1 MEDGKYMQLKHVF
14 HQVQTNEINSYRNN
28 PEALLRW
35 IRKSLPVNKIVMGTG
50 FGPPGIVLL
59 DMLLRVTRDISVFY
73 IDTGFLFDQT
83 YELRDKLQ
91 KKYGFEFLR
100 FSTEVTPEK
109 QIAMYGEKLWE
120 KDPDICCSIRKV
132 IPLKNALQNYDFWI
146 TGIRKKQTKIRNKS
160 DLIEFES
167 RFEVIKINPL
177 INWSH
182 DEVWNYIKKYNLP
195 YNPLHDNSYPSI
207 GCKQCTS
214 PVCSGG
220 DDRSGRWK
228 DSDKTECGLHTSD
241 NIGINGLNGN

>member
-1 MEDGKYMQLKHVF
+1 MQLKHVF
-14 HQVQTNEINSYRNN
+14 NQVQTNEINSYRNN

-109 QIAMYGEKLWE
+109 QTEMYGEKLWE

-182 DEVWNYIKKYNLP
+182 DEVWNYIKKYNQ
-195 YNPLHDNSYPSI
+195 SI
-207 GCKQCTS
+207 Y
-214 PVCSGG
+214 
-220 DDRSGRWK
+220 
-228 DSDKTECGLHTSD
+228 
-241 NIGINGLNGN
+241 

>member
-1 MEDGKYMQLKHVF
+1 MQLKHVF

-109 QIAMYGEKLWE
+109 QTEMYGEKLWE

-146 TGIRKKQTKIRNKS
+146 TGILSSFLDNAPTYLVFFNTAGGDSKYLMTDGMMTLTAISAGAVFMGAMTYIGNAPNFMVKS
-160 DLIEFES
+160 IAEEN
-167 RFEVIKINPL
+167 KINMPSFFGYMGWSL
-177 INWSH
+177 IFL
-182 DEVWNYIKKYNLP
+182 IPIFIL
-195 YNPLHDNSYPSI
+195 LTFI
-207 GCKQCTS
+207 
-214 PVCSGG
+214 
-220 DDRSGRWK
+220 
-228 DSDKTECGLHTSD
+228 
-241 NIGINGLNGN
+241 IF